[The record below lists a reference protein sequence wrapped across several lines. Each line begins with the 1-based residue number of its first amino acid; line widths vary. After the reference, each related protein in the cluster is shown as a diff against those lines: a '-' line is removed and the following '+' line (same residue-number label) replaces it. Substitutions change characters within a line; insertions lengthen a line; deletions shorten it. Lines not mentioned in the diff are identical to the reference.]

1 VHDYVYPSIF
11 LAYLMFF
18 LFVAG
23 AIFFLIRS
31 RKDGYWGNQSE
42 DPKYQMLH
50 DGLDEKGDRDAKNG
64 GGESQCQQ

>member
-1 VHDYVYPSIF
+1 
-11 LAYLMFF
+11 MFF

>member
-23 AIFFLIRS
+23 ALFFLIRS
-31 RKDGYWGNQSE
+31 RKDGYWDEQSE
-42 DPKYQMLH
+42 APKYQMLDNCS
-50 DGLDEKGDRDAKNG
+50 DGQPGRDEKNK
-64 GGESQCQQ
+64 EQ

>member
-23 AIFFLIRS
+23 ALFFLIRS
-31 RKDGYWGNQSE
+31 RKDGYWGEKSE
-42 DPKYQMLH
+42 DPKFHVLH
-50 DGLDEKGDRDAKNG
+50 DGGDAPANRDAEN
-64 GGESQCQQ
+64 S

>member
-1 VHDYVYPSIF
+1 MHDYVYPSIF

-31 RKDGYWGNQSE
+31 RKDGYSGSQSE

-50 DGLDEKGDRDAKNG
+50 HGLDELGDRDVKNS

>member
-1 VHDYVYPSIF
+1 MHDYVYPSIF

-23 AIFFLIRS
+23 AVFFLIRS
-31 RKDGYWGNQSE
+31 RKDGYWGDQSE
-42 DPKYQMLH
+42 YPKYQMLH
-50 DGLDEKGDRDAKNG
+50 DGLDEGDRDVKNG

>member
-18 LFVAG
+18 LFVVG

-31 RKDGYWGNQSE
+31 RRDGYFGKDSE
-42 DPKYQMLH
+42 DPKYRML
-50 DGLDEKGDRDAKNG
+50 DDETENVGLKPNK
-64 GGESQCQQ
+64 S

>member
-1 VHDYVYPSIF
+1 MHDYVYPSIF

-31 RKDGYWGNQSE
+31 RKDGYWGSQSE

-50 DGLDEKGDRDAKNG
+50 DGLDELGDRDVKNS